1 MTAEPNPPVPP
12 LLVPPLEP
20 IDIMSI
26 LLLRR
31 SPFSTATLED
41 GEAEEGGVFT
51 DCCSDAGGGVGR
63 LPPPALSTCFKS
75 LDSTFNELPVESLVM
90 VTDPP
95 DELGGMEEDDT
106 LEEVVGVAEVE
117 LGEEDCF
124 REDAAKSL
132 VTLLDEEEDFTG
144 EIVTLLLL
152 LSFL

>member
-1 MTAEPNPPVPP
+1 
-12 LLVPPLEP
+12 
-20 IDIMSI
+20 MSI

-106 LEEVVGVAEVE
+106 LEVVGVAEVE
-117 LGEEDCF
+117 LGEDCF
-124 REDAAKSL
+124 REAAKSL
-132 VTLLDEEEDFTG
+132 VVTLLDEEEDFTG

>member
-1 MTAEPNPPVPP
+1 
-12 LLVPPLEP
+12 
-20 IDIMSI
+20 MSI

-51 DCCSDAGGGVGR
+51 DCCSDGGGVGR

-95 DELGGMEEDDT
+95 DELGGMEDDDT